1 MVGALVSIG
10 YGLVSHVYVYTN
22 LKLLS
27 SKFKI
32 REERMERMSLVTK
45 IALQRKGIPPKLL
58 SSRIE
63 QRIWKATILYYYCC
77 FIVTVPFQ
85 RVSSY
90 ILTSATTEVSL
101 GTYMTE

>member
-10 YGLVSHVYVYTN
+10 YGLVSHLYVYTN

-45 IALQRKGIPPKLL
+45 IALQRKGRPPRLL
-58 SSRIE
+58 PLVFSSVFGRPPYCI
-63 QRIWKATILYYYCC
+63 ITVASLSLYH
-77 FIVTVPFQ
+77 FNV
-85 RVSSY
+85 
-90 ILTSATTEVSL
+90 
-101 GTYMTE
+101 